1 MQQEKL
7 DRGQEHTI
15 NANPGDS
22 LYLWESFGEKH
33 NLTIKASTHN
43 NVLTVFGITC
53 DQLANLYLE
62 IGRVLGKP
70 PEPTLHHLR
79 QIHEAVGKPR
89 PSQENLKI
97 LLVIL
102 WTMETHDGG

>member
-1 MQQEKL
+1 MRQEKL
-7 DRGQEHTI
+7 DRGQEHAI
-15 NANPGDS
+15 NANQGDS

-62 IGRVLGKP
+62 IARVLGKP
-70 PEPTLHHLR
+70 PEPTLYHLQ
-79 QIHEAVGKPR
+79 QIHDAVGKLIKTAE
-89 PSQENLKI
+89 SSKTGDLSGDFMDDQD
-97 LLVIL
+97 V
-102 WTMETHDGG
+102 